1 MLLKF
6 SVGNYLSFKDI
17 QTISLEADSLKELPG
32 NLHIPYHYS
41 QDERVLKSVAVYGHN
56 SHGKSNLVKA
66 FQFFRN
72 LIFNSFMEGQARSS
86 IRLERFRL
94 NTEMTDKPTFFEI
107 QFLIRET
114 KYTYRLL
121 LTSDEIL
128 EEGLY
133 YSQAKIRDNYLFE
146 RKEKGIKVS
155 RQWSKENNN
164 NIESLAIFA
173 RPHILFISVLLS
185 QLQVTCISDIGRWLR
200 NNTIVPDFY
209 IQELSQARTIYSDPN
224 YRSLI
229 LKFIDAGDLGFT
241 TIFDK
246 LDKIQKAR
254 SLEMG
259 LLQIAYEKEIKDF
272 QLYTNHNVF
281 DKAHKCVDKTEFE
294 LIKDESA
301 GSIKYF
307 IIVCLLARAIK
318 NSQLIWID
326 ELDARFH
333 GLLFEMLVTTFH
345 NPDINP
351 INAQLIFTTHSTN
364 VLDKKM
370 RRDQIVMVDKN
381 EWGESSIFR
390 AHRTDKPIR
399 IDKSIEKEYK
409 KGNLGGISK
418 KIKKDLGPTLF
429 DNI

>member
-17 QTISLEADSLKELPG
+17 QTLSLEADSLKELPG

-66 FQFFRN
+66 FQFFQS
-72 LIFNSFMEGQARSS
+72 LIFNSFMEGQSRSS

-94 NTEMTDKPTFFEI
+94 NTEMANKPTFFEI

-114 KYTYRLL
+114 RYTYRLL

-155 RQWSKENNN
+155 RQWSKDNNN
-164 NIESLAIFA
+164 NIESLVNFA

-185 QLQVTCISDIGRWLR
+185 QLQVTCVSDIGKWLR
-200 NNTIVPDFY
+200 DNTIVPDIY
-209 IQELSQARTIYSDPN
+209 MQELSHARRIYSDPD

-229 LKFIDAGDLGFT
+229 SKFIEAGDLGFT

-246 LDKIQKAR
+246 LEKIQKTRA
-254 SLEMG
+254 LEMG

-272 QLYTNHNVF
+272 QLYTSHDVF
-281 DKAHKCVDKTEFE
+281 DKAHKYVDRSEFE

-333 GLLFEMLVTTFH
+333 GLLFEMLVTIFH
-345 NPDINP
+345 NPAINP

-370 RRDQIVMVDKN
+370 RRDQIVMIDKN
-381 EWGESSIFR
+381 EWGESSISR

-399 IDKSIEKEYK
+399 IDKSLEKEYK

-429 DNI
+429 DDL